1 MQAGAS
7 EDKVQQVGAWAPS
20 ALFDDRER
28 AAFEYAE
35 AMTITGRTVDDAL
48 FARIRAHFSEAQT
61 VELTAAVA
69 LENFRSKFN
78 VALRIGPQGFGTTC
92 VLPPRP

>member
-7 EDKVQQVGAWAPS
+7 DDKIRAITDHAASP
-20 ALFDDRER
+20 LYTERER
-28 AAFEYAE
+28 IALSYAE
-35 AMTITGRTVDDAL
+35 AMTITGRTVSDEL
-48 FARIRAHFSEAQT
+48 FARVRAHFSEPEI

-78 VALRIGPQGFGTTC
+78 VALGIEAQGFC
-92 VLPPRP
+92 VVPR